1 MGTIRKK
8 KWKKNWIKYD
18 GKKNCLFRVVL
29 SKRKAIKKEIKDRYG
44 KERADKFSEHISKS
58 IAKLKNFP
66 ELGAS
71 LRDKFDLDCDY
82 YIAGHIGLLGKVDL
96 MCQER
101 RSEKYT
107 SEF

>member
-1 MGTIRKK
+1 M
-8 KWKKNWIKYD
+8 
-18 GKKNCLFRVVL
+18 
-29 SKRKAIKKEIKDRYG
+29 
-44 KERADKFSEHISKS
+44 
-58 IAKLKNFP
+58 
-66 ELGAS
+66 
-71 LRDKFDLDCDY
+71 RDKFDLDCDY